1 MEGLLAVPGELP
13 CFLNRLT
20 LLGATGM
27 SWEQLPS
34 DCSRLCD
41 NKAGRVTS
49 PWSQGCG
56 PGGRIEMGHGQGAE
70 GADSR

>member
-13 CFLNRLT
+13 SFLNRLT
-20 LLGATGM
+20 LLRATGT

-56 PGGRIEMGHGQGAE
+56 PGGRIEMGRGQGAE